1 MNEDTQEYERPFL
14 QIPCPVYIDPGME
27 EYLREQ
33 EKKKEEEAK
42 AQNSGSVIIIDM

>member
-14 QIPCPVYIDPGME
+14 QIPCPTYSDMDME
-27 EYLREQ
+27 EYLREK
-33 EKKKEEEAK
+33 EKREEEAK